1 MIMIDYSFPIE
12 ELEYFMMIMTRITCF
27 VYAAPFFSLKGVP
40 NRVKIGFS
48 FFVSIILYYLTMPH
62 AYVLP
67 ETLLGLS
74 IVLVKEA
81 TVGLLIGLGAN
92 ACMSIVLFAGRIADM
107 EMGFAMAQQ
116 MDPTTREQATIS
128 GVYYQYMFMLIMI
141 LSGMYRYLITALSE
155 TFVLIPIGE
164 ATFNFDS
171 ILSSFIKF
179 LADYMLIGL
188 RIALPILC
196 VIMLLNAVLGIL
208 AKVAPQMNMFSV
220 GIQLKVFT
228 GLFVLFITVGLL
240 PKMSELVFTSMQK
253 VIVSFVEGLMN
264 VSV

>member
-12 ELEYFMMIMTRITCF
+12 ELEYFLLIMTRITCF
-27 VYAAPFFSLKGVP
+27 IYVSPFFSLRDVP

-48 FFVSIILYYLTMPH
+48 LFVSIILYYLTMPH

-74 IVLVKEA
+74 IVIVKEA
-81 TVGLLIGLGAN
+81 GAGLLIGLGAN

-128 GVYYQYMFMLIMI
+128 GVYYQYMFMMIMI
-141 LSGMYRYLITALSE
+141 VSGMYRYFISALAE

-164 ATFNFDS
+164 VNFNFDS
-171 ILSSFIKF
+171 LLSAFTKF
-179 LADYMLIGL
+179 LADYMFIGL
-188 RIALPILC
+188 RIALPVLC

-240 PKMSELVFTSMQK
+240 PKMSDLVFTSMQK
-253 VIVSFVEGLMN
+253 VIVSFVEGMMN
-264 VSV
+264 VNL